1 MICRNNDMNTVTRCL
16 SFLLAVGL
24 LFAWN
29 TAPAVDINTV
39 INGDERISF
48 IQKEF
53 DDSAMYSSIWWYGW
67 MGVFGASAAVS
78 FGVGLTSDDETVK
91 ITQVVSGV
99 QSVIGF
105 TGLILSPMPSVY
117 AGGRLSRMP
126 DGTQEE
132 KIRKLLEG
140 ERLLSETADAQAFG
154 SSWVPHLLNFAV
166 GAAGGLIIW
175 KAYGNEIEDSGGN
188 PRKEALY
195 NFLLSFVI
203 GELQI
208 FSQPTSGIKAW
219 NSYRGMYAPD
229 SSTYYFIVPA
239 YDGLLAGG
247 AVMF

>member
-1 MICRNNDMNTVTRCL
+1 MKKVIRYISFMLVACLVFAWSEVYAADMNLQGNET
-16 SFLLAVGL
+16 
-24 LFAWN
+24 
-29 TAPAVDINTV
+29 
-39 INGDERISF
+39 ERITF

-91 ITQVVSGV
+91 ITQVVSGI

-126 DGTQEE
+126 DGTQDE

-175 KAYGNEIEDSGGN
+175 KAYGNEIEDAGGN

-195 NFLLSFVI
+195 NFLLSFII

-229 SSTYYFIVPA
+229 SSTYYFIIPA